1 MSPVPVDGTNS
12 QHIKS
17 MIDDLQD
24 KYDGIVSTLKS
35 DLEDCKA
42 QQEEAHK
49 TGMIK
54 LSKNVRNMTVKE
66 FNKAH
71 GCDLLALLKSKD
83 GVVLSRNTGTG
94 ADAST
99 TKPPSMAGHKRDY
112 PVGGGFSSQ
121 TSTAMAAGL
130 ETPAPSRRN
139 GAAGCQSALRTAR
152 RGEGLLYVRK
162 NCFRIVVVWYLYNR
176 QWLVLPLF
184 QFQGKISSHR
194 FLCFYSISSR
204 SYFFPIRSTLAFSS
218 QNGSPLEA
226 VEAGSVVATVTKKRR
241 GNDSANFE
249 INVGDGRVI
258 SLNDPNGVQE
268 LDSQMKATAASQL
281 KVLQDQMASLMAQL
295 TQ

>member
-1 MSPVPVDGTNS
+1 MSRSPIASQQQNQWRANTKRQILGDYTSSKAGGAPMSPVPVDGTNS

-54 LSKNVRNMTVKE
+54 LSKNVRNMTIKE

-83 GVVLSRNTGTG
+83 GVVLSRNAGTG
-94 ADAST
+94 ADTSTT
-99 TKPPSMAGHKRDY
+99 TKPTSMAGHKRDY
-112 PVGGGFSSQ
+112 PVSSGFSSQ
-121 TSTAMAAGL
+121 TSTAMAPGL

-139 GAAGCQSALRTAR
+139 AAAGCQSALRTAR
-152 RGEGLLYVRK
+152 RGEGL
-162 NCFRIVVVWYLYNR
+162 F
-176 QWLVLPLF
+176 
-184 QFQGKISSHR
+184 
-194 FLCFYSISSR
+194 
-204 SYFFPIRSTLAFSS
+204 S

-249 INVGDGRVI
+249 INVGEGRVI

-281 KVLQDQMASLMAQL
+281 KVLQYQMASLMAQL